1 MSDADLIREILTLGT
16 KLKSSL
22 EEEFIALSEKN
33 LDHLET
39 VQQRKVA
46 LLQSIQ
52 AQWPR
57 EISSEADES
66 TDSDVN
72 MSDPL
77 WDEARTLLNECKE
90 AHIRNDLLLKRQLRS
105 GADCSVISDSAQR
118 RQSQRS
124 VRQNGPHAAETMKRY
139 LTFCQHLGCFTL

>member
-52 AQWPR
+52 AQ
-57 EISSEADES
+57 
-66 TDSDVN
+66 
-72 MSDPL
+72 
-77 WDEARTLLNECKE
+77 
-90 AHIRNDLLLKRQLRS
+90 
-105 GADCSVISDSAQR
+105 
-118 RQSQRS
+118 
-124 VRQNGPHAAETMKRY
+124 
-139 LTFCQHLGCFTL
+139 